1 MTLVSLFEKPARPR
15 GGHHEATRGGPGQAL
30 DLPARVLAQA
40 VEGLAVATGDF
51 DGPAVAIRP
60 QDVLQAER
68 ESRGEAGFDWGRRLA
83 RAGLFGQGGGATDH
97 DYAYQP
103 PRQDGRPQAD
113 PGWDLRLG
121 CRGMRLPAVAPAGHR
136 VGGAPP
142 LARPRRPPAAL
153 ARRGLGQGLERAGAQ
168 TPRDHVD
175 RVRQVAQEC
184 LGGLAAVRER
194 PHRSAGQLR
203 GPTVHAGARQRPPG
217 AIRLVGLMGGLFLAG
232 EFQAHGDGH
241 AVPGPPPAWNA
252 HAPEHNVQAP

>member
-1 MTLVSLFEKPARPR
+1 MTLVSLVEKPARPR
-15 GGHHEATRGGPGQAL
+15 GGHHEATRGGPDQAL

-40 VEGLAVATGDF
+40 VEGL
-51 DGPAVAIRP
+51 AVAIRP

-83 RAGLFGQGGGATDH
+83 RAWLFGQGGGATDH
-97 DYAYQP
+97 DDAYQP

-113 PGWDLRLG
+113 PGLDLRLG
-121 CRGMRLPAVAPAGHR
+121 CRGMRLPAVVPAGQR

-142 LARPRRPPAAL
+142 LALPRRPPAVF
-153 ARRGLGQGLERAGAQ
+153 ARRGLGQGLARAGAQ

-194 PHRSAGQLR
+194 PHRSAGPLR

-232 EFQAHGDGH
+232 EFQAHGEGH
-241 AVPGPPPAWNA
+241 AGPGPPPEWNA
-252 HAPEHNVQAP
+252 HDPAPNVQAP